1 MPQDTGNIENEFS
14 GSSADETPRQPTVGR
29 PKGHRNRDKVNLQ
42 KRIQHKGRVIFTR
55 LMYWVNQNDD
65 PSASMAAIKLAMAYG
80 WGKPPER
87 ILIGNEGGKP
97 FVIAGPEPVQ
107 TFEDWQRLVKEAET
121 IANDAAE
128 RNASTP

>member
-1 MPQDTGNIENEFS
+1 MAHDADDIENEFS
-14 GSSADETPRQPTVGR
+14 GSSADETPRPQLPGR
-29 PKGHRNRDKVNLQ
+29 PKGRRNRASVNLQ
-42 KRIQHKGRVIFTR
+42 KRIQSKGRIIFTR
-55 LMYWVNQNDD
+55 LMHWVNSAD
-65 PSASMAAIKLAMAYG
+65 PSASIAAIKLAMAYG

-97 FVIAGPEPVQ
+97 FVVAGPEPVQ

-121 IANDAAE
+121 IASDAAE